1 MDGDSVEADSV
12 EADAGKIQYCYR
24 NHPEN
29 QRLKKVKNLSEGSL
43 GDKGTLRQHEV
54 SSPMA
59 SYRTKI
65 KYLSSN
71 GK

>member
-29 QRLKKVKNLSEGSL
+29 QRLKKGKNLSE